1 MATLPIAMKS
11 IAESRVC
18 LDRFKKFLLLPEYEK
33 KFEDEQRISDSEM
46 FSIVFEDFNAAREIE
61 SKDDANDVEDKEKE
75 KLGLLSFFL
84 KLFFSAIFVSLF
96 IYILHFLSVDK
107 TNTEETEAL
116 KTSDDN
122 FQVLFNLNLKV
133 EPGQLIGIAGA
144 VGSGKSSVI
153 SGKPTYLPTYC
164 LIKIIFL
171 NTFFIAAIAGE
182 LKHLSGKYQIFGRLA
197 LVPQQ
202 VHTHFLEIRV
212 FFFMKWPSGIL
223 QSMPNFWI
231 P

>member
-75 KLGLLSFFL
+75 KLGLIFFL
-84 KLFFSAIFVSLF
+84 YETIFLSLFF
-96 IYILHFLSVDK
+96 YILHFLSVDK

-153 SGKPTYLPTYC
+153 SGKPTYLPTY
-164 LIKIIFL
+164 L
-171 NTFFIAAIAGE
+171 
-182 LKHLSGKYQIFGRLA
+182 LSDQYYI
-197 LVPQQ
+197 
-202 VHTHFLEIRV
+202 
-212 FFFMKWPSGIL
+212 
-223 QSMPNFWI
+223 
-231 P
+231 